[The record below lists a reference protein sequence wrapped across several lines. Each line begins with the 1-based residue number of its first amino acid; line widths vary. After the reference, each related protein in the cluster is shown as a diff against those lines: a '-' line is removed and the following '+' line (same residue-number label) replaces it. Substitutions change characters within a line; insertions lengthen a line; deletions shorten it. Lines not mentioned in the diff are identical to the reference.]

1 MSIAKVQNVLVDVL
15 TLTSIRVSWDRLD
28 IPEITQYLVYYTQ
41 TAKMKR
47 QVESLVQVPATASFV
62 IINNLAT
69 DRQYLFAVQAQV
81 FLDGTIVVGARSEQN
96 TLVFTSI
103 SCSSESKGKTGKFP
117 YYSYCSQTP
126 PSQQRK

>member
-41 TAKMKR
+41 TAKKKR

-81 FLDGTIVVGARSEQN
+81 ILDGTIVVGLRSEQ
-96 TLVFTSI
+96 VFTSI

-117 YYSYCSQTP
+117 YYI
-126 PSQQRK
+126 